1 MWLYRMPALLVVIWL
16 LVFLGPTNTHSA
28 MNCGNDLIAEG
39 MTKLDVISKC
49 GEPDLKE
56 IASVNTF
63 GVADRRAFRAST
75 SAVEV
80 WHYNC
85 GDGRF
90 NRTLYFDG
98 ERLTKIET
106 RNAYGRGPER
116 CV

>member
-1 MWLYRMPALLVVIWL
+1 MPALLVVIWL

-75 SAVEV
+75 SAVDVLRQWEV
-80 WHYNC
+80 QSNPV
-85 GDGRF
+85 
-90 NRTLYFDG
+90 L
-98 ERLTKIET
+98 
-106 RNAYGRGPER
+106 
-116 CV
+116 